1 MSESEKKKR
10 RLYQQNREKWI
21 FAQAVI
27 VGVLT
32 IALGFLEDRKPERF
46 RYAETK
52 LMIG

>member
-32 IALGFLEDRKPERF
+32 IAMLVSAAYQQL
-46 RYAETK
+46 A
-52 LMIG
+52 